1 MKRLWPRSLFGRLV
15 LVLVIGLIVAQ
26 IAAAYLSLHERD
38 QALVT
43 FSDEQFVQRDVDTVR
58 LMENLP
64 VADREQVVRILTG
77 PRLTVTLT
85 PQGDDPPG
93 ALSPDADAADFQARL
108 RHQLPGH
115 TVRGYMLHVP
125 VPRAS
130 RTAPFEV
137 GYRTR
142 SITLVQLAD
151 GAWLRMDYLR
161 PLQLAGWPYPLLAD
175 IAVLL
180 IAIILLSLIAVR
192 WVTRPLSSLSHA
204 ASELGR
210 DIRRPPLPETGPTE
224 VRHAARAF
232 NDMQT
237 RLVGYIEDRT
247 RLLTAISH
255 DLKTPIT
262 RMRLRAELLEDEKLK
277 GKFIHDLHDME
288 HMTNATLDF
297 LRGLDVSEAP
307 QPMDLM
313 ALLESVQAD
322 AEEIGQTVTVSGRV
336 HGDFDARP
344 QALRRCLENL
354 VGNAVRYGK
363 RADIRVEEGAAD
375 VIIRVR
381 DAGPGIPEAQLE
393 KVFEPYYRL
402 DDSRSRELGGNGLG
416 LGIAR
421 NIATLHGGSLTLRNH
436 PQGGLEAVLELPRVK
451 GVRGEG

>member
-26 IAAAYLSLHERD
+26 IAATFLSLHERD

-43 FSDEQFVQRDVDTVR
+43 FSDQQFVQRDVDTVR
-58 LMENLP
+58 LMESLP
-64 VADREQVVRILTG
+64 VADRDQVVRILTG

-93 ALSPDADAADFQARL
+93 ALPPDGDAADFQAKL
-108 RHQLPGH
+108 RQQLPGH
-115 TVRGYMLHVP
+115 SVRGYMLHVP

-151 GAWLRMDYLR
+151 GNWLRMEYLR
-161 PLQLAGWPYPLLAD
+161 PLQLAGWPYPLLVD

-192 WVTRPLSSLSHA
+192 WLTRPLSSLSHA

-237 RLVGYIEDRT
+237 KLVRYIEDRT

-262 RMRLRAELLEDEKLK
+262 RLRLRAELLEDEKLK
-277 GKFIHDLHDME
+277 AKFIHDLHDME

-297 LRGLDVSEAP
+297 LRGLEASETP

-313 ALLESVQAD
+313 ALLESVQSD
-322 AEEIGQTVTVSGRV
+322 TEDMGQSVTLSGTVRSAFTG
-336 HGDFDARP
+336 RP
-344 QALRRCLENL
+344 QALKRCLENL
-354 VGNAVRYGK
+354 VSNAVRYGQ
-363 RADIRVEEGAAD
+363 RADVSVEDDGNSVTIRVCD
-375 VIIRVR
+375 T
-381 DAGPGIPEAQLE
+381 GPGIPEDQLE

-402 DDSRSRELGGNGLG
+402 DDSRSREHGGNGLG

-421 NIATLHGGSLTLRNH
+421 NIAVLHGGTLTLQNH
-436 PQGGLEAVLELPRVK
+436 PEGGLEAVLTLPHK
-451 GVRGEG
+451 KNGEA

>member
-1 MKRLWPRSLFGRLV
+1 MRHLWPRSLFGRLV

-26 IAAAYLSLHERD
+26 IAATFLSLHERD

-43 FSDEQFVQRDVDTVR
+43 FGDQQFVQRDADAVH

-64 VADREQVVRILTG
+64 AADRAQVASILTS
-77 PRLTVTLT
+77 PRLTVMLIAS
-85 PQGDDPPG
+85 GGEPPG
-93 ALSPDADAADFQARL
+93 ALPPDANAADFQAKL
-108 RHQLPGH
+108 RQQLPGH
-115 TVRGYMLHVP
+115 KVRGYMLHVP
-125 VPRAS
+125 VPRHERS
-130 RTAPFEV
+130 APFEV

-142 SITLVQLAD
+142 SITQVQLSD
-151 GAWLRMDYLR
+151 GSWVRMDYLR
-161 PLQLAGWPYPLLAD
+161 PLQLAGWPYPLLVD
-175 IAVLL
+175 IGVLL
-180 IAIILLSLIAVR
+180 IAVILLSLIAVR

-210 DIRRPPLPETGPTE
+210 NIRRPPLPETGPTE

-232 NDMQT
+232 NEMQT

-262 RMRLRAELLEDEKLK
+262 RLRLRAELLEDEKLK
-277 GKFIHDLHDME
+277 AKFIHDLHDME

-307 QPMDLM
+307 QPLDLM

-322 AEEIGQTVTVSGRV
+322 AEETGQAVTLSGRV
-336 HGDFDARP
+336 HGTFAGRP

-354 VGNAVRYGK
+354 VSNAVRYGG
-363 RADIRVEEGAAD
+363 RADVHVEAGAAA
-375 VIIRVR
+375 VVIRVR
-381 DAGPGIPEAQLE
+381 DAGPGIPEDQLE
-393 KVFEPYYRL
+393 NVFEPYYRL
-402 DDSRSRELGGNGLG
+402 DDSRSREHGGNGLG

-421 NIATLHGGSLTLRNH
+421 NIAVLHGGTLTLHNH
-436 PQGGLEAVLELPRVK
+436 PQGGLEAVLKLPREK
-451 GVRGEG
+451 RSEA

>member
-15 LVLVIGLIVAQ
+15 LVLVVGLIVAQ
-26 IAAAYLSLHERD
+26 IAATFLSLHERD

-43 FSDEQFVQRDVDTVR
+43 FSDQQFVQRDVDTVR
-58 LMENLP
+58 LMESLP
-64 VADREQVVRILTG
+64 VADRDQVVRILTG

-85 PQGDDPPG
+85 PQVDAPPG
-93 ALSPDADAADFQARL
+93 ALPPDGDAANFQARL
-108 RHQLPGH
+108 RQQLPGH
-115 TVRGYMLHVP
+115 RVRGYMLHVP

-151 GAWLRMDYLR
+151 GNWLRMDYLR

-237 RLVGYIEDRT
+237 KLVRYIEDRT

-262 RMRLRAELLEDEKLK
+262 RLRLRAELLEDEKLK
-277 GKFIHDLHDME
+277 VKFIHDLHDME

-297 LRGLDVSEAP
+297 LRGLDVTEAP
-307 QPMDLM
+307 QPLDLT
-313 ALLESVQAD
+313 ALLESVQSD
-322 AEEIGQTVTVSGRV
+322 AEETGQTVTLSGRV
-336 HGDFDARP
+336 HGAFAGRP
-344 QALRRCLENL
+344 QALRRCVENL
-354 VGNAVRYGK
+354 VSNAVRYGQ
-363 RADIRVEEGAAD
+363 RAEISVQDDGHSVT
-375 VIIRVR
+375 IRVR
-381 DAGPGIPEAQLE
+381 DAGPGIPKEQLE

-402 DDSRSRELGGNGLG
+402 DDSRSREHGGNGLG

-421 NIATLHGGSLTLRNH
+421 NIAALHGGSLTLHNH
-436 PQGGLEAVLELPRVK
+436 SEGGLEVVLKLPRPK
-451 GVRGEG
+451 TGKAT

>member
-1 MKRLWPRSLFGRLV
+1 MRLWPHSLFGRLV
-15 LVLVIGLIVAQ
+15 LVLIVGLIVAQ
-26 IAAAYLSLHERD
+26 IAATFLSLHERD

-43 FSDEQFVQRDVDTVR
+43 FSDQQFVQRDVDAVR
-58 LMENLP
+58 LTESLP
-64 VADREQVVRILTG
+64 PAERAQVAGILTS
-77 PRLTVTLT
+77 PRLTVTVVAT
-85 PQGDDPPG
+85 VDDPPG
-93 ALSPDADAADFQARL
+93 ALPPDADAADFQAQL
-108 RHQLPGH
+108 RAQLPGH

-125 VPRAS
+125 VPRHERS
-130 RTAPFEV
+130 APFEV

-151 GAWLRMDYLR
+151 GGWLRMDYLR
-161 PLQLAGWPYPLLAD
+161 PLQLAGWPYPLLVD

-210 DIRRPPLPETGPTE
+210 DIRRPPLPESGPTE

-262 RMRLRAELLEDEKLK
+262 RLRLRAELLEDETLK
-277 GKFIHDLHDME
+277 AKFIHDLHDME

-297 LRGLDVSEAP
+297 LRGLEMSEAP
-307 QPMDLM
+307 QPLDLT

-322 AEEIGQTVTVSGRV
+322 AEETGQTVTLNGSVRGAV
-336 HGDFDARP
+336 TGRP

-354 VGNAVRYGK
+354 VSNAVRYGG
-363 RADIRVEEGAAD
+363 RADIQVEEDAAA
-375 VIIRVR
+375 VVIRVR
-381 DAGPGIPEAQLE
+381 DAGPGIPEDQLE
-393 KVFEPYYRL
+393 KVFDPYYRL
-402 DDSRSRELGGNGLG
+402 DESRSRELGGNGLG

-421 NIATLHGGSLTLRNH
+421 NIAALHGGTLTLRNH
-436 PQGGLEAVLELPRVK
+436 PKGGLEAVLTLPRQKNSEAV
-451 GVRGEG
+451 